1 MRIVG
6 ADLEEVRI
14 RLETV
19 WRIESGRIVAVLA
32 RLLGGDL
39 GRAEEVAQ
47 DTVVVA
53 LEQWSIHGI
62 PRDPAPWLMATAKHR
77 AIDVV
82 RRQATYVR
90 KLQEVGR
97 AMESRSGPDEP
108 DMEALEEPIDDDL
121 LRLIFTA
128 THPALPATSRTAL
141 TLKVLAGLQTDE
153 LARAF
158 LISES
163 TAAQRIVRAKRTL
176 LEQQI
181 RLELPA
187 PAERAERLAAVLE
200 VIYLIFNEGYAATA
214 GEDWTRPDLCA
225 EAVRLGR
232 LLSELVPHEPE
243 VNGLLALM
251 ELQSSRLGA
260 RIGPGG
266 EAVLLLDQDR
276 TRWDRLLI
284 RRGLARLARAEAL
297 GGSLLPYTVQARIA
311 ACHARAL
318 RAEDTDWQRIAA
330 LYTVLSYLLDSPVVE
345 LNRAVAVG
353 MAQGPVAGLALLDKV
368 ADAKALTGNPQL
380 PAARGELLARS
391 GRSEAARLAFAEA
404 AGLSRNARERDVLA
418 RRAAE
423 PAAISARTRPSP

>member
-1 MRIVG
+1 VE
-6 ADLEEVRI
+6 ADPDEVRV

-32 RLLGGDL
+32 RLLGGDV
-39 GRAEEVAQ
+39 GHAEEIAQ
-47 DTVVVA
+47 DTVVIA
-53 LEQWSIHGI
+53 LEQWTIHGI

-82 RRQATYVR
+82 RRQTTYVR

-97 AMESRSGPDEP
+97 EMENRIGPGEP
-108 DMEALEEPIDDDL
+108 DPATLDEPIDDDL

-176 LEQQI
+176 LEQRI

-187 PAERAERLAAVLE
+187 PAERPERLAAVLE

-214 GEDWTRPDLCA
+214 GDDWTRPDLCA

-232 LLSELVPHEPE
+232 LLVALMPDEPE
-243 VNGLLALM
+243 VNGLVALM
-251 ELQSSRLGA
+251 ELQSSRLSA
-260 RIGPGG
+260 RIGPDG
-266 EAVLLLDQDR
+266 EAILLLDQDR

-284 RRGLARLARAEAL
+284 RRGLAALARAEVL
-297 GGSLLPYTVQARIA
+297 GGGLLPYTVQARIA

-330 LYTVLSYLLDSPVVE
+330 LYTVLSYLLDSPVVQ

-353 MAQGPVAGLALLDKV
+353 MAEGPAAGLALLDQV
-368 ADAKALTGNPQL
+368 ADAKGLAGNPQL

-391 GRSEAARLAFAEA
+391 GRAEEARSAFAEA
-404 AGLSRNARERDVLA
+404 AALSRNAREQEVLA
-418 RRAAE
+418 RRAA
-423 PAAISARTRPSP
+423 ADR

>member
-1 MRIVG
+1 MRFVG
-6 ADLEEVRI
+6 TDPDEVRG

-47 DTVVVA
+47 DTVVNA
-53 LEQWSIHGI
+53 LEQWSSHGI
-62 PRDPAPWLMATAKHR
+62 PHDPAPWLMATAKHR

-82 RRQATYVR
+82 RRQTTYVR

-97 AMESRSGPDEP
+97 AMANRAGPGEP
-108 DMEALEEPIDDDL
+108 DPVLLEEPIDDDL

-158 LISES
+158 LISEP

-187 PAERAERLAAVLE
+187 PAERAERLAAVIE

-214 GEDWTRPDLCA
+214 GDDWTRPDLCA

-232 LLSELVPHEPE
+232 LLVALMPNEPE
-243 VNGLLALM
+243 VSGLLALM
-251 ELQSSRLGA
+251 ELQSSRLSA
-260 RIGPGG
+260 RIGPEG
-266 EAVLLLDQDR
+266 EAILLLDQDR

-284 RRGLARLARAEAL
+284 RRGLASLARAEAL
-297 GGSLLPYTVQARIA
+297 DGGLQPYTVQARIA
-311 ACHARAL
+311 ACHARAP
-318 RAEDTDWQRIAA
+318 RAEDTDWERIAA
-330 LYTVLSYLLDSPVVE
+330 LYTVLSYLLDSPVVQ

-353 MAQGPVAGLALLDKV
+353 MAEGPAAGLAVLDQV
-368 ADAKALTGNPQL
+368 ADAKALAGNPQL

-391 GRSEAARLAFAEA
+391 GRLEEARIAFAEA
-404 AGLSRNARERDVLA
+404 AELSRNAREREVLA
-418 RRAAE
+418 RRAA
-423 PAAISARTRPSP
+423 AHG